1 MMKYRPAMLRTF
13 RHMLLLCAV
22 LLTAACSKE
31 KTPTPRLELSAAE
44 VVLQGAA
51 GSEASVTVTANGAW
65 ELTVTGS
72 DFDVTPVSGSRGE
85 TVVTLTAAQDNAEH
99 QRRTL
104 GTVTF
109 RTGTGK
115 SSGAERTLEV
125 CQSPAT
131 APRTMLLYM
140 PGRSLLSF
148 YNNNIDGIRRAV
160 SAQVPGDG
168 RILVCYQPEG
178 HQTAVL
184 QEVRYDFAS
193 EDGSV
198 VETLKE
204 YASFSA
210 AAPQSLAEMFA
221 DVAEYAPA
229 EEYGL
234 IVGCH
239 GKAWVPTIAG
249 SLYASGMQ
257 LGTQPGGAA
266 VSDNLWQPL
275 PDAKPTRSFGDTGYE
290 IDIADFAAVI
300 EALPY
305 RFDYLIFDACFMA
318 NIETLYDLR
327 AGFDYIVASPCEIM
341 AAGFPYDR
349 TVPYL
354 FTGERIGDRLTQV
367 CRAFWDFYQNDW
379 QSVPNNEQSGCIS
392 LCVTAA
398 LDGRDGRPGLDDV
411 TRRLYAAAR
420 QNFDLNTL
428 QSYEGLA
435 THLFYDLGHY
445 VSLSCV
451 DAALLDEFR
460 MRFDEA
466 FPAES
471 RLNTPSF
478 YSAYNGRLNPITSYS
493 GVSTSKPAQRL
504 QEYYEQTAWDQA
516 TNTR

>member
-1 MMKYRPAMLRTF
+1 M
-13 RHMLLLCAV
+13 
-22 LLTAACSKE
+22 
-31 KTPTPRLELSAAE
+31 
-44 VVLQGAA
+44 
-51 GSEASVTVTANGAW
+51 
-65 ELTVTGS
+65 
-72 DFDVTPVSGSRGE
+72 
-85 TVVTLTAAQDNAEH
+85 
-99 QRRTL
+99 
-104 GTVTF
+104 
-109 RTGTGK
+109 
-115 SSGAERTLEV
+115 
-125 CQSPAT
+125 
-131 APRTMLLYM
+131 
-140 PGRSLLSF
+140 
-148 YNNNIDGIRRAV
+148 
-160 SAQVPGDG
+160 
-168 RILVCYQPEG
+168 
-178 HQTAVL
+178 
-184 QEVRYDFAS
+184 
-193 EDGSV
+193 
-198 VETLKE
+198 
-204 YASFSA
+204 
-210 AAPQSLAEMFA
+210 
-221 DVAEYAPA
+221 
-229 EEYGL
+229 
-234 IVGCH
+234 
-239 GKAWVPTIAG
+239 
-249 SLYASGMQ
+249 
-257 LGTQPGGAA
+257 
-266 VSDNLWQPL
+266 
-275 PDAKPTRSFGDTGYE
+275 
-290 IDIADFAAVI
+290 I

-379 QSVPNNEQSGCIS
+379 QSVPYNEQSGCIS

-398 LDGRDGRPGLDDV
+398 LDGRDGQPGLDDV

-420 QNFDLNTL
+420 QTFDLNTL

>member
-1 MMKYRPAMLRTF
+1 MLRTF

-44 VVLQGAA
+44 VVLRGGS
-51 GSEASVTVTANGAW
+51 GSEAAVTVTANGAW

-72 DFDVTPVSGSRGE
+72 GFDITPVSGSRGE
-85 TVVTLTAAQDNAEH
+85 TVVTLTATQENT
-99 QRRTL
+99 QRTRRTL
-104 GTVTF
+104 GSVAF
-109 RTGTGK
+109 RPTAGK
-115 SSGAERTLEV
+115 GSAAARTLEV

-178 HQTAVL
+178 QQTASL
-184 QEVRYDFAS
+184 QEVRYDFAT
-193 EDGSV
+193 DGSV

-204 YASFSA
+204 YASFTAS
-210 AAPQSLAEMFA
+210 APQSLAEMFA
-221 DVAEYAPA
+221 DVTEYAPA

-318 NIETLYDLR
+318 NIETLYDLCN
-327 AGFDYIVASPCEIM
+327 AVDYVVASPCEIM

-349 TVPYL
+349 IIPHL
-354 FTGERIGDRLTQV
+354 FADETARTALEAA
-367 CRAFWDFYQNDW
+367 CREFWEFYEYDW
-379 QSVPNNEQSGCIS
+379 DTISDNEQSGCIS
-392 LCVTAA
+392 LAVMSELEGLATAMRA
-398 LDGRDGRPGLDDV
+398 VKQGTQAD
-411 TRRLYAAAR
+411 
-420 QNFDLNTL
+420 FDLNAL
-428 QSYEGLA
+428 QSYEGFNN
-435 THLFYDLGHY
+435 HLFFDLGHY
-445 VSLSCV
+445 VEMSCGDQGLI
-451 DAALLDEFR
+451 DAFNEQLER
-460 MRFDEA
+460 A
-466 FPAES
+466 FPS
-471 RLNTPSF
+471 SCRLSTEQF
-478 YSAYNGRLNPITSYS
+478 YSAYNHRLNPVHFYT
-493 GVSTSKPAQRL
+493 GVTVSEPSQNSKAPGCQ
-504 QEYYEQTAWDQA
+504 QTAWYLA
-516 TNTR
+516 TH

>member
-13 RHMLLLCAV
+13 RHTMLLCAV

-31 KTPTPRLELSAAE
+31 KTPAPRLELSAAE
-44 VVLQGAA
+44 VVLRGGS
-51 GSEASVTVTANGAW
+51 GSEAAVTVTANGAW

-72 DFDVTPVSGSRGE
+72 GFDITPVSGSRGE
-85 TVVTLTAAQDNAEH
+85 TVVTLTATQENT
-99 QRRTL
+99 QRTRRTL
-104 GTVTF
+104 GSVAF
-109 RTGTGK
+109 RPTAGK
-115 SSGAERTLEV
+115 GSAAARTLEV

-178 HQTAVL
+178 QQTASL
-184 QEVRYDFAS
+184 QEVRYDFATG
-193 EDGSV
+193 GSV

-204 YASFSA
+204 YASFTA

-354 FTGERIGDRLTQV
+354 FTGERIGDRLSQV

-420 QNFDLNTL
+420 QTFDLNTL

>member
-51 GSEASVTVTANGAW
+51 GSEASVSVTANGAW
-65 ELTVTGS
+65 ELT
-72 DFDVTPVSGSRGE
+72 VSGSRGE
-85 TVVTLTAAQDNAEH
+85 TVVTLTATQENT
-99 QRRTL
+99 QRTRRTL
-104 GTVTF
+104 GSVAF
-109 RTGTGK
+109 RPTAGK
-115 SSGAERTLEV
+115 GSAAARTLEV

-148 YNNNIDGIRRAV
+148 YNNNINGIRRAV

-234 IVGCH
+234 IIGCH

-327 AGFDYIVASPCEIM
+327 GGFDYIVASPCEIM

-379 QSVPNNEQSGCIS
+379 QSVPYNEQSGCIS

>member
-1 MMKYRPAMLRTF
+1 M
-13 RHMLLLCAV
+13 LLCAV

-44 VVLQGAA
+44 VVLRGGS

-148 YNNNIDGIRRAV
+148 YNNNINGIGRAV

-204 YASFSA
+204 YASFTAS
-210 AAPQSLAEMFA
+210 APQSLAEMFA

-327 AGFDYIVASPCEIM
+327 GGFDYIVASPCEIM

-349 TVPYL
+349 TVPHL
-354 FTGERIGDRLTQV
+354 FSGEGTYDRLAKV
-367 CRAFWDFYQNDW
+367 CYVFWDFYQNDW

-420 QNFDLNTL
+420 QTFDLNTL

>member
-1 MMKYRPAMLRTF
+1 MIRPI
-13 RHMLLLCAV
+13 RHTLLLCAA
-22 LLTAACSKE
+22 LLAAACSKE
-31 KTPTPRLELSAAE
+31 KTPTSRLELSAAE

-72 DFDVTPVSGSRGE
+72 GFDVTPVSGSRGE
-85 TVVTLTAAQDNAEH
+85 TVVTLTATQDNAEH

-184 QEVRYDFAS
+184 QEVRYDFATG
-193 EDGSV
+193 GSV

-210 AAPQSLAEMFA
+210 ATPQSLTEMFA

-275 PDAKPTRSFGDTGYE
+275 PDAKPTRSFGDSGYE

-327 AGFDYIVASPCEIM
+327 GGFDYIVASPCEIM

-349 TVPYL
+349 AVPYL
-354 FTGERIGDRLTQV
+354 FTGESVYDRLAQV
-367 CRAFWDFYQNDW
+367 CYVFWDFYQNDW
-379 QSVPNNEQSGCIS
+379 QSVPYNEQSGCIS

-398 LDGRDGRPGLDDV
+398 LDGRDGKTGLDDV
-411 TRRLYAAAR
+411 TRRLYASGQR
-420 QNFDLNTL
+420 SFDLNTL

-445 VSLSCV
+445 VSLSYT

-460 MRFDEA
+460 IRFDEA
-466 FPAES
+466 FPAEC

-493 GVSTSKPAQRL
+493 GVTTSKPAQRL
-504 QEYYEQTAWDQA
+504 QEYYAQTAWEQA

>member
-1 MMKYRPAMLRTF
+1 MLRTF

-31 KTPTPRLELSAAE
+31 KTPTPRLELSATE
-44 VVLQGAA
+44 VVLRGGS
-51 GSEASVTVTANGAW
+51 GSEAAVTVTANGAW

-72 DFDVTPVSGSRGE
+72 GFDITPVSGSRGE
-85 TVVTLTAAQDNAEH
+85 TVVTLTATQENT
-99 QRRTL
+99 QRTRRTL
-104 GTVTF
+104 GSVAF
-109 RTGTGK
+109 RPTAGK
-115 SSGAERTLEV
+115 GSAAARTLEV

-178 HQTAVL
+178 QQTASL

-193 EDGSV
+193 GDSVV

-204 YASFSA
+204 YASFTAS
-210 AAPQSLAEMFA
+210 APQSLAEMFA

-327 AGFDYIVASPCEIM
+327 GGFDYIVVSPCEIM

-349 TVPYL
+349 TVPHL
-354 FTGERIGDRLTQV
+354 FSGEGTYDRLTKV
-367 CRAFWDFYQNDW
+367 CYVFWDFYQNDW
-379 QSVPNNEQSGCIS
+379 ESAPYNEQSGCIS

-398 LDGRDGRPGLDDV
+398 LDGRDGQPGLDDV
-411 TRRLYAAAR
+411 VRRLYAAAR

-428 QSYEGLA
+428 QSYEGLSS
-435 THLFYDLGHY
+435 HIFYDLGHY
-445 VSLSCV
+445 VSLSCS
-451 DAALLDEFR
+451 DAALLSEFGT
-460 MRFDEA
+460 RFDEA
-466 FPAES
+466 FPAEC

-493 GVSTSKPAQRL
+493 GVSTSKPATRM
-504 QEYYEQTAWDQA
+504 QEYLMQTAWDKK
-516 TNTR
+516 TNER

>member
-1 MMKYRPAMLRTF
+1 MIRPI
-13 RHMLLLCAV
+13 RHTLLLCAA
-22 LLTAACSKE
+22 LLAAACSKE
-31 KTPTPRLELSAAE
+31 KTPTSRLELSAAE

-72 DFDVTPVSGSRGE
+72 GFDITPVSGSRGE

-99 QRRTL
+99 QRRSL

-115 SSGAERTLEV
+115 SSGAEHTLEV
-125 CQSPAT
+125 YQSPAT

-184 QEVRYDFAS
+184 QEVRYDFATG
-193 EDGSV
+193 GSV

-204 YASFSA
+204 YASFTAS
-210 AAPQSLAEMFA
+210 APQSLTEMFA

-257 LGTQPGGAA
+257 LGTQPGGTA

-275 PDAKPTRSFGDTGYE
+275 PDAKPTRSFGDSGYE

-349 TVPYL
+349 AVPYL
-354 FTGERIGDRLTQV
+354 FTEESAYDRLAQV
-367 CRAFWDFYQNDW
+367 CYVFWDFYQNDW
-379 QSVPNNEQSGCIS
+379 QSVSYNEQSGCIS

-398 LDGRDGRPGLDDV
+398 LDGRDGKAGLDDV
-411 TRRLYAAAR
+411 TRRLYASGQHA
-420 QNFDLNTL
+420 FDLNTL

-435 THLFYDLGHY
+435 THLFYDLGDY
-445 VSLSCV
+445 VSLSYT
-451 DAALLDEFR
+451 DATLLSEFGT
-460 MRFDEA
+460 RFDEA
-466 FPAES
+466 FPVEC

>member
-13 RHMLLLCAV
+13 RHTLLLCAV

-44 VVLQGAA
+44 VVLRGGS
-51 GSEASVTVTANGAW
+51 GSEAAVTVTANGAW

-72 DFDVTPVSGSRGE
+72 GFDITPVSGSQGE
-85 TVVTLTAAQDNAEH
+85 TVVTLTATQENAEH

-204 YASFSA
+204 YASFTAS
-210 AAPQSLAEMFA
+210 APQSLAEMFA

-379 QSVPNNEQSGCIS
+379 QSVPYNEQSGCIS

-420 QNFDLNTL
+420 QTFDLNTL

>member
-1 MMKYRPAMLRTF
+1 MIRPI
-13 RHMLLLCAV
+13 RHTLLLCAV
-22 LLTAACSKE
+22 LLTAACSRE
-31 KTPTPRLELSAAE
+31 KTPTSRLELSAAE

-65 ELTVTGS
+65 DLTVAGS
-72 DFDVTPVSGSRGE
+72 GFDITPVSGSRGE
-85 TVVTLTAAQDNAEH
+85 TVVTVTAAQENGEH
-99 QRRTL
+99 LRRTL

-140 PGRSLLSF
+140 PGRSLLS
-148 YNNNIDGIRRAV
+148 YYKTNIDGIRKAV
-160 SAQVPGDG
+160 TAQVPGDS
-168 RILVCYQPEG
+168 RILVCYQPQG
-178 HQTAVL
+178 HDAALL
-184 QEVRYDFAS
+184 QEVRYDYAS
-193 EDGSV
+193 GGST

-234 IVGCH
+234 IIGCH
-239 GKAWVPTIAG
+239 GKAWVPKAAG
-249 SLYASGMQ
+249 SIYSAGVQ
-257 LGTQPGGAA
+257 YGTAPGAAA
-266 VSDNLWQPL
+266 VSDNLWRPL

-290 IDIADFAAVI
+290 IDIAEFAAAI

-327 AGFDYIVASPCEIM
+327 GGFDYIVASPCEIM

-349 TVPYL
+349 AVPYL
-354 FTGERIGDRLTQV
+354 FAEGESYDRLTKV
-367 CRAFWDFYQNDW
+367 CYVFWDFYQNDW
-379 QSVPNNEQSGCIS
+379 ESAPYNEQSGCIS
-392 LCVTAA
+392 LCVTSA

-411 TRRLYAAAR
+411 VRRLYAAAR

-428 QSYEGLA
+428 QSYEGLSS
-435 THLFYDLGHY
+435 HIFYDLGHY
-445 VSLSCV
+445 VSLSCS
-451 DAALLDEFR
+451 DAALLSEFGT
-460 MRFDEA
+460 RFDEA
-466 FPAES
+466 FPAEC

-493 GVSTSKPAQRL
+493 GVSTSKPALRL
-504 QEYYEQTAWDQA
+504 QEYYEQTAWEQA

>member
-44 VVLQGAA
+44 VVLRGGS
-51 GSEASVTVTANGAW
+51 GSEAAVTVTANGAW

-72 DFDVTPVSGSRGE
+72 GFDITPVSGSRGE
-85 TVVTLTAAQDNAEH
+85 TVVTLTATQENT
-99 QRRTL
+99 QRTRRTL
-104 GTVTF
+104 GSVAF
-109 RTGTGK
+109 RPTAGK
-115 SSGAERTLEV
+115 GSAAARTLEV

-160 SAQVPGDG
+160 SAQVPGDS

-178 HQTAVL
+178 QQTASL
-184 QEVRYDFAS
+184 QEVRYDFATG
-193 EDGSV
+193 GSV

-204 YASFSA
+204 YASFTAS
-210 AAPQSLAEMFA
+210 APQSLAEMFA

-300 EALPY
+300 EALPD

-327 AGFDYIVASPCEIM
+327 NAVDYVVASPCEIM

-349 TVPYL
+349 IVPHL
-354 FTGERIGDRLTQV
+354 FDEQADLRTQLNEI
-367 CRAFWDFYQNDW
+367 CREFWYFYQYDW
-379 QSVPNNEQSGCIS
+379 DTISGNEQSGCIS
-392 LCVTAA
+392 LAVMSELDALAA
-398 LDGRDGRPGLDDV
+398 EM
-411 TRRLYAAAR
+411 RRVSSAAKQDFERAEL
-420 QNFDLNTL
+420 QYYKGGNTK
-428 QSYEGLA
+428 
-435 THLFYDLGHY
+435 LFYDLGQF
-445 VSLSCV
+445 VALSCG
-451 DAALLDEFR
+451 DAGVADAFAAQMER
-460 MRFDEA
+460 A
-466 FPAES
+466 FPTGQ
-471 RLNTPSF
+471 RYHTPNY
-478 YSAYNGRLNPITSYS
+478 YSAYNGRLNPISYYTGVTTSEPETAEPYA
-493 GVSTSKPAQRL
+493 TDCR
-504 QEYYEQTAWDQA
+504 QTAWYRA
-516 TNTR
+516 TH

>member
-1 MMKYRPAMLRTF
+1 MIRPI
-13 RHMLLLCAV
+13 RHTLLLCAA
-22 LLTAACSKE
+22 LLAAACSKE
-31 KTPTPRLELSAAE
+31 KTPTSRLELSAAE

-72 DFDVTPVSGSRGE
+72 GFDITPVSGSRGE

-99 QRRTL
+99 QRRSL

-115 SSGAERTLEV
+115 SSGAEHTLEV
-125 CQSPAT
+125 YQSPAT

-184 QEVRYDFAS
+184 QEVRYDFATG
-193 EDGSV
+193 GSV

-204 YASFSA
+204 YASFTAS
-210 AAPQSLAEMFA
+210 APQSLTEMFA

-257 LGTQPGGAA
+257 LGTQPGGTA

-275 PDAKPTRSFGDTGYE
+275 PDAKPTRSFGDSGYE

-327 AGFDYIVASPCEIM
+327 GGFDYIVASPCEIM

-349 TVPYL
+349 AVPYL
-354 FTGERIGDRLTQV
+354 FTEESAYDRLAQV
-367 CRAFWDFYQNDW
+367 CYVFWDFYQNDW
-379 QSVPNNEQSGCIS
+379 QSVSYNEQSGCIS

-398 LDGRDGRPGLDDV
+398 LDGRDGKAGLDDV
-411 TRRLYAAAR
+411 TRRLYASG
-420 QNFDLNTL
+420 QNAFDLNTL

-445 VSLSCV
+445 VSLSYT
-451 DAALLDEFR
+451 DATLLSEFGT
-460 MRFDEA
+460 RFDEA
-466 FPAES
+466 FPVEC

>member
-1 MMKYRPAMLRTF
+1 MIRPI
-13 RHMLLLCAV
+13 RHTLLLCAA
-22 LLTAACSKE
+22 LLAAACSKE
-31 KTPTPRLELSAAE
+31 KTPTSRLELSAAE

-72 DFDVTPVSGSRGE
+72 GFDVTPVSGSRGE

-99 QRRTL
+99 QRRSL

-115 SSGAERTLEV
+115 SSGAEHTLEV
-125 CQSPAT
+125 YQSPAT

-184 QEVRYDFAS
+184 QEVRYDFATG
-193 EDGSV
+193 GSV

-204 YASFSA
+204 YASFTAS
-210 AAPQSLAEMFA
+210 APQSLTEMFA

-257 LGTQPGGAA
+257 LGTQPGGTA

-275 PDAKPTRSFGDTGYE
+275 PDAKPTRSFGDSGYE

-327 AGFDYIVASPCEIM
+327 GGFDYIVASPCEIM

-349 TVPYL
+349 AVPYL
-354 FTGERIGDRLTQV
+354 FTEESAYDRLAQV
-367 CRAFWDFYQNDW
+367 CYVFWDFYQNDW
-379 QSVPNNEQSGCIS
+379 QSVSYNEQSGCIS

-398 LDGRDGRPGLDDV
+398 LDGRDGKAGLDDV
-411 TRRLYAAAR
+411 TRRLYASG
-420 QNFDLNTL
+420 QNAFDLNTL

-445 VSLSCV
+445 VSLSYT
-451 DAALLDEFR
+451 DATLLSEFGT
-460 MRFDEA
+460 RFDEA
-466 FPAES
+466 FPVEC

-504 QEYYEQTAWDQA
+504 QEYYEQTAWSQA

>member
-13 RHMLLLCAV
+13 RHTLLLCAV
-22 LLTAACSKE
+22 LLTAACSRE
-31 KTPTPRLELSAAE
+31 KTPTSRLELSAAE

-65 ELTVTGS
+65 ELTVAGS
-72 DFDVTPVSGSRGE
+72 GFDITPVSGSRGE
-85 TVVTLTAAQDNAEH
+85 TVVTVTATQENGEH
-99 QRRTL
+99 LRRTL

-109 RTGTGK
+109 RTGTG

-168 RILVCYQPEG
+168 RIRVCYQPQG
-178 HQTAVL
+178 HDAALL
-184 QEVRYDFAS
+184 QEVRYAS
-193 EDGSV
+193 GGST

-327 AGFDYIVASPCEIM
+327 GGFDYIVASPCEIM

-398 LDGRDGRPGLDDV
+398 LDGRDGQPGLDDV

-420 QNFDLNTL
+420 QTFDLNTL

-445 VSLSCV
+445 VSLTCV